1 MGGELQNIFK
11 QTNNQSTGIDCCENQ
26 SEHKTSPIHLH
37 HGYILESPEFSRR
50 RHELASSRDL
60 EKFGEHV
67 EARDAHVREPE
78 SQPGNIGFVGYIE
91 WRHAQWMCNAGCQGE
106 NLIQLSTR
114 LL

>member
-1 MGGELQNIFK
+1 MGGELRNILN
-11 QTNNQSTGIDCCENQ
+11 QPTNQRTGIVCCENQ

-37 HGYILESPEFSRR
+37 HGYILESSEFSRR

-78 SQPGNIGFVGYIE
+78 SQPGNICFVGYIE
-91 WRHAQWMCNAGCQGE
+91 WTHTQWTCNAGCQGE
-106 NLIQLSTR
+106 I
-114 LL
+114 